1 MIFKKNHNYKQR
13 GARMKKQK
21 FYTFSSYMRDISKK
35 MTASMEDYLEMICR
49 LSKNTGFT
57 RVYEL
62 SSALNVQPPSVT
74 MMVQKLAKLKLL
86 KYQKY
91 GIIILERKG
100 IKLGEILLKRHK
112 TIENL
117 LTVLGVNN
125 DIVLE
130 ETEKIE
136 HTISDDT
143 LSCFSNFVSFLNE
156 HPDIKKMIADYKQ
169 S

>member
-1 MIFKKNHNYKQR
+1 MEN
-13 GARMKKQK
+13 QK
-21 FYTFSSYMRDISKK
+21 FHTFSSYMRNISKK

-49 LSKNTGFT
+49 LSKDTGFT

-62 SSALNVQPPSVT
+62 SNALNVQPPSVT
-74 MMVQKLAKLKLL
+74 MMVQKLTKLNLL

-100 IKLGEILLKRHK
+100 IELGEMLLRRHK
-112 TIENL
+112 TIESL
-117 LTVLGVNN
+117 LTVLGVN
-125 DIVLE
+125 DDLVLE

-136 HTISDDT
+136 HTITNDT
-143 LSCFSNFVSFLNE
+143 LLCFSNFIAFLNE